1 MAKQSN
7 ILSEIAATVID
18 LMKDH
23 GTAWTKPWTTITTN
37 QGQPISAKKRE
48 YSGINR
54 FHLGMV
60 MAVKGY
66 QSPVFGTFQQW
77 KSLGANVRKGE
88 KSTEVVFFKTLLK
101 KDKNDKGEETTSAI
115 PLMKTYR
122 VFNADQVE
130 NWDGSWIEVKE
141 DDRDQAWN
149 DVSNADWLIENCGAK
164 IEWKNQDQAFYMP
177 STDKICMPE
186 KRQFKDQSGYYG
198 TMFHELIHWT
208 GNETRLNRKFGTRF
222 GSDGYAKEELIAE
235 LGAAMLSGITKV
247 DAEPRADHAEYLNGW
262 IKGLKANPKIIMT
275 AASQA
280 EKGVQAILDAAKTTI
295 EAVAA

>member
-1 MAKQSN
+1 MAQST
-7 ILSEIAATVID
+7 ILQDIAANVIK

-23 GTAWTKPWTTITTN
+23 GTAWTKPWSTVTQN
-37 QGQPISAKKRE
+37 FGQPISAKKRE

-54 FHLGMV
+54 FHLGCV
-60 MAVKGY
+60 MGAMGY
-66 QSPVFGTFQQW
+66 KSPVFGTFKQW

-88 KSTEVVFFKTLLK
+88 KSCQVVFFKTIVK
-101 KDKNDKGEETTSAI
+101 KEQNASGEDVTATI
-115 PLMKTYR
+115 PIIKTFN
-122 VFNADQVE
+122 VFNADQVD
-130 NWDGSWIEVKE
+130 NWNGAWLEVVE
-141 DDRDQAWN
+141 DDRAQGWDDIQ
-149 DVSNADWLIENCGAK
+149 NADQLVLKTGAV

-186 KRQFKDQSGYYG
+186 KRQFKNESGYYG

-208 GNETRLNRKFGTRF
+208 GHASRQDRKFGTRF

-235 LGAAMLSGITKV
+235 LGAAMLSSITKV
-247 DAEPRADHAEYLNGW
+247 DAEPRADHAEYLNSW
-262 IKGLKANPKIIMT
+262 IKGLKANPRIIMT

-280 EKGVQAILDAAKTTI
+280 EKGVQTILDAAKTTI